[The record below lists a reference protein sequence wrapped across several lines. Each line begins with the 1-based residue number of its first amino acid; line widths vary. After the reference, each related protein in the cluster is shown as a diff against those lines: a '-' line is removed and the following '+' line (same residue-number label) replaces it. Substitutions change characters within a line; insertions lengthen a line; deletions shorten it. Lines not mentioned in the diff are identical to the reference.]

1 MKIETSAETMR
12 LASRDSDAPSPVLV
26 GVTAEGRLDG
36 VLFELSVRQTYRN
49 TSDRLLEV
57 VYTFPLPPQAVLLGF
72 ASELNGERQSGV
84 VVARHEAERQYEE
97 ALVDGDAPVML
108 EALADG
114 LHTANI
120 GNLKPGDEIVLEV
133 RHAQLLAFDAGRL
146 RVAIPTT
153 IAPRYG
159 GPASAGLQPQQVPE
173 VSLHAEYPLSLA
185 ITAGAGLANAAF
197 DCPTHTFTRTQAD
210 AGAQRF
216 ELHRGA
222 WLDRDVVIVVT
233 PHEPRPSLLMNAHD
247 PVSASAPHVVM
258 AAFQPAAGA
267 GRERIALKLLV
278 DCSGSM
284 GGDSIAS
291 ARRAL
296 RGVVDSLAER
306 DSVSLSRF
314 GSTVEHPLA
323 SAACD
328 GAHREKLLRAV
339 ERIDADLGGTEME
352 MALSSV
358 FALASGSDLGC
369 TDVLL
374 ITDGEIWNAQPMIE
388 AARRSGHR
396 VFALGVGAS
405 PAEAVLRQLAEATG
419 GACEFCTPGEGLEEA
434 ARRALRRIRQPAWR
448 DLAVDWGQSAEW
460 QQLPA
465 VAFPGD
471 TVIVLAGFSRQ
482 PDSTQAVRLLATPAE
497 GQRAALARTEASAPC
512 PGDSLA
518 RIAASRRMAL
528 ADDDAAREIA
538 VGYQLMSKHTN
549 CVLVHKRADADK
561 AEGQAELHRVSSMLA
576 AGWGATGSV
585 AMAAGAV
592 DLDACFDVGDRS
604 MYRPMLSSSHVPFG
618 DTLVGADLPQ
628 ATTSDGPATLEDLR
642 WASYTHLVLRS
653 PVDELPAKCERLL
666 LHADVRATLADL
678 QKLGLS
684 AAQAWIVIAG
694 WICEHDGETRYPPLE
709 SALQPHLDAIDA
721 TKLEAA
727 RKIVARHLGRHSMDA
742 WVPSRVERLK
752 RALSRGRG

>member
-1 MKIETSAETMR
+1 MNIETNAETMR
-12 LASRDSDAPSPVLV
+12 LASRDSEAPSPVLT

-57 VYTFPLPPQAVLLGF
+57 VYTFPLPAQAVLLGF
-72 ASELNGERQSGV
+72 ASELNGARQEGV
-84 VVARHEAERQYEE
+84 VVAKHEAERQYEE
-97 ALVDGDAPVML
+97 ALVEGDAPVML

-159 GPASAGLQPQQVPE
+159 DPASAGLQPQQVPE
-173 VSLHAEYPLSLA
+173 VSLHAEYPMSLA
-185 ITAGAGLANAAF
+185 ITVGAALANAAF
-197 DCPTHTFTRTQAD
+197 DCPTHQFTRTSAE
-210 AGAQRF
+210 ANAQRF
-216 ELHRGA
+216 ELTRGA

-233 PHEPRPSLLMNAHD
+233 PREPRPSLLVNAHD

-258 AAFQPAAGA
+258 AAFQPPAGA

-296 RGVVDSLAER
+296 RGVMDSLTER

-314 GSTVEHPLA
+314 GSSVEHPLA

-352 MALSSV
+352 MALRSV
-358 FALASGSDLGC
+358 FALASGSDLDC

-374 ITDGEIWNAQPMIE
+374 ITDGEIWNIQPTIE

-448 DLAVDWGQSAEW
+448 DLAVDWANAPNGSSCR
-460 QQLPA
+460 P
-465 VAFPGD
+465 
-471 TVIVLAGFSRQ
+471 SR
-482 PDSTQAVRLLATPAE
+482 S
-497 GQRAALARTEASAPC
+497 
-512 PGDSLA
+512 
-518 RIAASRRMAL
+518 
-528 ADDDAAREIA
+528 
-538 VGYQLMSKHTN
+538 
-549 CVLVHKRADADK
+549 
-561 AEGQAELHRVSSMLA
+561 
-576 AGWGATGSV
+576 
-585 AMAAGAV
+585 
-592 DLDACFDVGDRS
+592 
-604 MYRPMLSSSHVPFG
+604 
-618 DTLVGADLPQ
+618 
-628 ATTSDGPATLEDLR
+628 
-642 WASYTHLVLRS
+642 
-653 PVDELPAKCERLL
+653 
-666 LHADVRATLADL
+666 RAT
-678 QKLGLS
+678 
-684 AAQAWIVIAG
+684 
-694 WICEHDGETRYPPLE
+694 R
-709 SALQPHLDAIDA
+709 
-721 TKLEAA
+721 
-727 RKIVARHLGRHSMDA
+727 
-742 WVPSRVERLK
+742 
-752 RALSRGRG
+752 